1 MREFRSYGSVPR
13 LQQNF
18 GRTWPMTLKL
28 SGTYSSI
35 SAPSSPNSRKAPPEP
50 GQQRASRSP
59 DASSRAPLY
68 RQSEIYGRQG
78 VDLDCSTLASWVGA
92 TSQLLDP
99 LIGQIRD
106 HVLSAAKI
114 HADDTPISVLAPGH
128 GRTRTGRLWTCVRDD
143 RPAGIE
149 MALAIWSA
157 YSVDRRGEH
166 PQQHSGHF
174 QGTLQADVSKELTSW
189 RPLFRTDPLG

>member
-50 GQQRASRSP
+50 GQQACLAKSRCIFPSTALSPVRDLRASGRGSRLLHTGQLGRRHQPAAESADRP
-59 DASSRAPLY
+59 DPRPRFVRGQDPCRRHARPPAC
-68 RQSEIYGRQG
+68 YG
-78 VDLDCSTLASWVGA
+78 SWTNQDG
-92 TSQLLDP
+92 
-99 LIGQIRD
+99 
-106 HVLSAAKI
+106 K
-114 HADDTPISVLAPGH
+114 
-128 GRTRTGRLWTCVRDD
+128 LWTCVRDD
-143 RPAGIE
+143 RPARIE
-149 MALAIWSA
+149 MAPAVWSA
-157 YSVDRRGEH
+157 YSIDRRGEH

-174 QGTLQADVSKELTSW
+174 QGTLQADVSKDLMSW
-189 RPLFRTDPLG
+189 SPFI